1 MEHATAF
8 YKGSCEVESVYTG
21 GGGIFSQHLGFPAVL
36 RFAVL
41 QPVPGCIGCYANF
54 YVKLGIW
61 ESFFFPCFVTSI
73 KRSRRADSQHA
84 TSCQKSPSFELG
96 IILQWSDSANHR
108 TNMPTK
114 LTYQVVY
121 SWKLNLSP
129 PLVSNQFGAFMSRI
143 EFHKFAGPI
152 SCSFRDRYVPF
163 ITHIFIGKILYF
175 P

>member
-8 YKGSCEVESVYTG
+8 YKGSCEVESVYTVGVG
-21 GGGIFSQHLGFPAVL
+21 GGGGDIWAFLLCCDSLFCSLYQVVLVAMPTFMLNWEFGSLFS
-36 RFAVL
+36 
-41 QPVPGCIGCYANF
+41 
-54 YVKLGIW
+54 
-61 ESFFFPCFVTSI
+61 PCFVTSI

-96 IILQWSDSANHR
+96 IILQWSDSTNHR

-129 PLVSNQFGAFMSRI
+129 PSVSNQFGAFMSRI

-163 ITHIFIGKILYF
+163 ITHIFIGKILF